1 MKEEGSKVS
10 VEIGGASL
18 ELDLNFKD
26 LYTSP
31 PLGFSGYAT
40 NFDEAR
46 YVIFGIPFDG
56 TSSYRPGSRFAPMA
70 IREASL
76 NIETYSFRTGLDI
89 EDLRI
94 CDLGDLH
101 IADLDETLRRA
112 FSVAKEISA
121 LGKIPLAIGG
131 EHTISFATSRAL
143 GKPLKIVSFDAHM
156 DLRDDYLGVRLCHA
170 TYNRRL
176 CEELGNEALVE
187 VGTRAVC
194 KEELDYAKKNSIRF
208 ITSRHIMEK
217 PKEALKDLEKSLEG
231 AGRIYVTLDMDVLDP
246 AYAPGV
252 GNPEPEGLS
261 TSILFELL
269 KIVCDERC
277 LGFDLVEV
285 TPLYDRGE
293 TAIQAAK
300 IIFEVLCYLES
311 HRK

>member
-1 MKEEGSKVS
+1 MELGS
-10 VEIGGASL
+10 G
-18 ELDLNFKD
+18 FKH

-46 YVIFGIPFDG
+46 YVIFGVPFDG

-89 EDLRI
+89 EDLRLS
-94 CDLGDLH
+94 DLGDLH

-112 FSVAKEISA
+112 GSVVKEISA
-121 LGKIPLAIGG
+121 LGKVPLAMGG

-170 TYNRRL
+170 TFNRRL
-176 CEELGNEALVE
+176 CEELGNEALIE
-187 VGTRAVC
+187 VGIRAVC
-194 KEELDYAKKNSIRF
+194 KEELDYAKKKGIRF
-208 ITSRHIMEK
+208 ITSRQIMEE
-217 PKEALKDLEKSLEG
+217 PKEAFKDLEESLEG
-231 AGRIYVTLDMDVLDP
+231 AGRIYVTVDMDVLDP
-246 AYAPGV
+246 AFAPGV
-252 GNPEPEGLS
+252 GNPEPEGLP
-261 TSILFELL
+261 TSILLDLL

-277 LGFDLVEV
+277 LGFDIVEV

-300 IIFEVLCYLES
+300 IIFEALCYLES